1 MDAVILAAGRG
12 SRLNGIAAPF
22 HKPLLVV
29 NGAPLIKTAV
39 DLSAQVSAQR
49 CVIVAAPD
57 NASPINHVAPW
68 WARMVIQR
76 EPNGPGLALRLG
88 LEACTSEEVLVLMG
102 DNILTFADVKNV
114 SDTFGNVIGVSMLK
128 AEEAERFTRARRGG
142 KRGEPLH
149 WVEKVPVTKED
160 LWDHGMTTCWVGPIK
175 INRQEMLS
183 ALKTWV
189 QNTPDVD
196 PPIGP
201 LFNWLQNVVCVNVT
215 SVDIGTPEA
224 LT

>member
-12 SRLNGIAAPF
+12 SRLSGIAAPF

-39 DLSAQVSAQR
+39 DLSAQVSAER

-114 SDTFGNVIGVSMLK
+114 SDTFGNVIGVSMLE

-142 KRGEPLH
+142 KHGELH

-160 LWDHGMTTCWVGPIK
+160 LWNCDRTTCWVGPIK
-175 INRQEMLS
+175 INRQEMLE
-183 ALKTWV
+183 AIAAWRRDHEGGEV
-189 QNTPDVD
+189 
-196 PPIGP
+196 PIGP
-201 LFNWLQNVVCVNVT
+201 LFNMLTEVVSVNVT